1 MERIN
6 HLDGFDLSLE
16 HDWGYSIEDPYPEAT
31 KRTALVKLVICG
43 EVEPGILE
51 DCSHIYVDP
60 DYKGTL
66 SIGQQRLYDVL
77 LGLQQGAVY
86 TITTIGKLCEA
97 LDLQV
102 PLACCHRLDNLQ
114 SLGAI
119 SGWRS

>member
-16 HDWGYSIEDPYPEAT
+16 HDWGHPTEDRYPEAT
-31 KRTALVKLVICG
+31 QRMSLIKLVICG
-43 EVEPGILE
+43 DVEPGILE
-51 DCSHIYVDP
+51 GCSHIYVDP
-60 DYKGTL
+60 DYKGGL
-66 SIGQQRLYDVL
+66 SIGQQQLYEVL
-77 LGLQQGAVY
+77 LGLQRGSVY

-102 PLACCHRLDNLQ
+102 PDACCHRLDNLQ

-119 SGWRS
+119 SGFKK